1 MIDESE
7 LLQLKDLSY
16 CFSVEM
22 NHESTVKYSRKKNRD
37 TSKNKD
43 MLL

>member
-1 MIDESE
+1 VIDESE
-7 LLQLKDLSY
+7 LLKLKCLNH

-37 TSKNKD
+37 ES
-43 MLL
+43 L